1 MGGFGDGVK
10 SATYKLLQQKGGDG
24 MAENI
29 QKEQQKEIA
38 NRIKE
43 RRRALNYTQEQ
54 FAEIIGITAGS
65 YTRIENAFQNPAVD
79 TLIKISQNLK
89 ISLDYIIFGKD
100 DVYSGDTAETEVLE
114 ALRDFSDKDKIK
126 HAVEVLNKLIKIKG
140 DE

>member
-1 MGGFGDGVK
+1 M
-10 SATYKLLQQKGGDG
+10 T
-24 MAENI
+24 ENI
-29 QKEQQKEIA
+29 QKEPENEIQSEIQKEHQKEIA

-43 RRRALNYTQEQ
+43 RRKALNYTQEQ
-54 FAEIIGITAGS
+54 FAEIIGISAGS

-100 DVYSGDTAETEVLE
+100 DVYSGNTTGTEVME
-114 ALRDFSDKDKIK
+114 ALRDYADKDKMK
-126 HAVEVLNKLIKIKG
+126 HAVDVLNKLIKIKS